1 MIPVVASSALNC
13 ITGLAAGLGI
23 WTAATALYLL
33 IPVLIWLLPVLGR
46 DLRRWAA
53 LVGGFVVG
61 LLPLLGSLLAH
72 PVLPLPQHP
81 AESSSVLERVGH
93 LFGPVLRQYVGVTYS
108 HTEGG
113 LPVPVQV
120 LVVVGLVA
128 TYLVALVRRRGLV
141 DFLRG
146 RVDRRRPGDLLLAVP
161 PVIAVLYVASNATW
175 YTGTPRYLVGMFP
188 LLAIGLAALVPARP
202 WPVPAAVVAAAA
214 VLSLAFFPTIQT
226 RGTSAHYATLRQV
239 ATQLAAY
246 GEDRVWAGYWTATP
260 LQYAAGDRITVATA
274 VGVRRFPDAQA
285 AVERAPRFVYVGS
298 DLDGTAAAFR
308 AALDRRHVPYR
319 ARRIAFVTVFDRLP
333 PTANPASLGL
343 T

>member
-1 MIPVVASSALNC
+1 M
-13 ITGLAAGLGI
+13 
-23 WTAATALYLL
+23 
-33 IPVLIWLLPVLGR
+33 
-46 DLRRWAA
+46 
-53 LVGGFVVG
+53 
-61 LLPLLGSLLAH
+61 
-72 PVLPLPQHP
+72 
-81 AESSSVLERVGH
+81 
-93 LFGPVLRQYVGVTYS
+93 
-108 HTEGG
+108 
-113 LPVPVQV
+113 
-120 LVVVGLVA
+120 
-128 TYLVALVRRRGLV
+128 
-141 DFLRG
+141 
-146 RVDRRRPGDLLLAVP
+146 
-161 PVIAVLYVASNATW
+161 
-175 YTGTPRYLVGMFP
+175 
-188 LLAIGLAALVPARP
+188 
-202 WPVPAAVVAAAA
+202 PAAVVAAAA

-239 ATQLAAY
+239 ATQLAAD

-274 VGVRRFPDAQA
+274 VGVRRFPEAQA